1 MKRSDH
7 PFCGRKLILPGVL
20 LLALALRI
28 IFLLQINTTPL
39 VDFLAA
45 DTGDFERFSLEILK
59 GNLLSRE
66 TIYFNPLY
74 PFFLAAVYFILGHHP
89 LMVMIIQALVDTG
102 TCLLIYLIST
112 NIFRDRVT
120 GLIAAFFYAGY
131 GLAIFYTGIM
141 VGASLATFLFIFSA
155 YLLLAA
161 ARNRYRWLWFLIGIT
176 YGLAVLLRPNTLFV
190 FPFIIFWIIRG
201 RADRVK
207 ITGKLCRVAVVIAG
221 ILLVILPF
229 SVRNYLIT
237 GNISP
242 PFGNGG
248 FNFYVG
254 NHQGASG
261 TYTYLKGI
269 SNSPAGQIKSSVLQA
284 KKAAGEEVSLS
295 QASAYW
301 FDRGIR
307 FVVQSPSEYLL
318 LLGRKFLLFWN
329 AQEIGQNIDYYFSK
343 RFSSLLALP
352 LFSFGIVAPF
362 AWLGFI
368 FALRRRPAGILIP
381 VIFLFAYLG
390 SIIVF
395 FVSARYRLP
404 AIPFIIIF
412 SSYGVSSLI
421 RLFFPKIKKSVWLYI
436 IFLIAVFIPVNINL
450 SPVDETEY
458 LSWSHNMLGNVYQ
471 EKGMP
476 AKAIRE
482 FHRALTL
489 DPDNISARNF
499 LGSAYRSLGQLDRA
513 IHEYKQ
519 ALLINPEDATAR
531 NNLGVAY
538 AELEMVEEAFVE
550 FQAALK
556 ANPDFGEAHSNLAVY
571 YFYYGENI
579 RLARYHAGLAV
590 YNGYQIPD
598 RLREDLGTGR

>member
-1 MKRSDH
+1 MRRSAR
-7 PFCGRKLILPGVL
+7 PFFSRKIILTGVL
-20 LLALALRI
+20 FLAVALRI
-28 IFLLQINTTPL
+28 IFLLQINSTPL

-59 GNLLSRE
+59 GDLLSRE

-74 PFFLAAVYFILGHHP
+74 PFFISTVYFVTGHHP
-89 LMVMIIQALVDTG
+89 LMVLIIQAIIDTG
-102 TCLLIYLIST
+102 TCLLLYLISIG
-112 NIFRDRVT
+112 IFRDRLT
-120 GLIAAFFYAGY
+120 GLIAALLYAGY

-141 VGASLATFLFIFSA
+141 VGASLATFLFISSA
-155 YLLLAA
+155 YLLLK
-161 ARNRYRWLWFLIGIT
+161 ARRNQSRWPLLLTGIV
-176 YGLAVLLRPNTLFV
+176 YGLCVLLRPNTLFV

-201 RADRVK
+201 NADRVE
-207 ITGKLCRVAVVIAG
+207 ITGKLCRAVVVIAG

-229 SVRNYLIT
+229 SFRNYLIT
-237 GNISP
+237 GNISL

-269 SNSPAGQIKSSVLQA
+269 SNSPSGQIKSSVLQA
-284 KKAAGEEVSLS
+284 KKVAGEEVSLS
-295 QASAYW
+295 QASSYW
-301 FDRGIR
+301 FGLGIR
-307 FVVQSPSEYLL
+307 FIEEYPLEYLS

-329 AQEIGQNIDYYFSK
+329 SQEIGQNIDYYFSK
-343 RFSSLLALP
+343 RFSPLLTFP

-368 FALRRRPAGILIP
+368 FALHRRPSGISLP
-381 VIFLFAYLG
+381 MIFLFAYMG

-404 AIPFIIIF
+404 SIPFILVF
-412 SSYGVSSLI
+412 SSYGASSLI
-421 RLFFPKIKKSVWLYI
+421 RLFFPKIKKAFWIYAV
-436 IFLIAVFIPVNINL
+436 FLIAVFIPVNINL
-450 SPVDETEY
+450 SPVDEKEY

-476 AKAIRE
+476 TKAIRE
-482 FHRALTL
+482 FHQALNL
-489 DPDNISARNF
+489 DPGNIIARNF
-499 LGSAYRSLGQLDRA
+499 LGSAYRSLGQYDKA
-513 IHEYKQ
+513 IYEYTQ
-519 ALLINPEDATAR
+519 ALMVNPRDATAR
-531 NNLGVAY
+531 NNLGATY
-538 AELEMVEEAFVE
+538 AELGKIEEAFAE
-550 FQAALK
+550 FQSALK

-579 RLARYHAGLAV
+579 RMSRYHADLARD
-590 YNGYQIPD
+590 NGYQIPD
-598 RLREDLGTGR
+598 RLREDLDSQR